1 MSIIQDIQNRALDEG
16 RIKAENVNSYKVL
29 SVRPSAQLSAIIE
42 VLAFLDGKS
51 PSEFICSNFSKAL
64 HDFTLMS
71 KDHVEPLQK
80 SVAQSLKSSPKHILK
95 KESAIGMLEEEG
107 VVTVKS
113 NDNNDPIDGSL
124 RLLKHGFNDSGVL
137 KK

>member
-29 SVRPSAQLSAIIE
+29 SVRPSAQLSALIE
-42 VLAFLDGKS
+42 VLAF
-51 PSEFICSNFSKAL
+51 
-64 HDFTLMS
+64 DFTLMT
-71 KDHVEPLQK
+71 KDHVEPLQN
-80 SVAQSLKSSPKHILK
+80 SVAQSLKNSPKHLFK

-137 KK
+137 KQ

>member
-29 SVRPSAQLSAIIE
+29 SVRPGSQLSALIE

-51 PSEFICSNFSKAL
+51 SSEFICSNFSKAL

-71 KDHVEPLQK
+71 KEHTKPLQK
-80 SVAQSLKSSPKHILK
+80 SVEQSLKKSPKHVFK
-95 KESAIGMLEEEG
+95 KESSIGMLEEEG
-107 VVTVKS
+107 VIKVQS

-124 RLLKHGFNDSGVL
+124 RLLKHGFNDSDML